1 LEGCLSE
8 QDVVNLNTIVESIT
22 DTSIKNTSNLELLHE
37 EQFNLI
43 FFIISKWPRANLYPV
58 LDILRILILFQ
69 SFQNYIKKNEIKLI
83 DVLLERLRDENTE
96 DVVLFVA
103 LKFICNFISIIDM
116 ENLKSYHA
124 PIYMI
129 LEICSRRNDN
139 NVLKFLSNVMLNYSL
154 ISNYFKHAKDPWV
167 KIIIRILERTV
178 DEDSILKSVFALGTL
193 IVKDVRLRESIIIL
207 KVEILNQL
215 TKLLTH
221 DNLIVKES
229 CEDLIKLLPEGN

>member
-1 LEGCLSE
+1 
-8 QDVVNLNTIVESIT
+8 
-22 DTSIKNTSNLELLHE
+22 
-37 EQFNLI
+37 
-43 FFIISKWPRANLYPV
+43 
-58 LDILRILILFQ
+58 
-69 SFQNYIKKNEIKLI
+69 
-83 DVLLERLRDENTE
+83 
-96 DVVLFVA
+96 
-103 LKFICNFISIIDM
+103 
-116 ENLKSYHA
+116 
-124 PIYMI
+124 
-129 LEICSRRNDN
+129 
-139 NVLKFLSNVMLNYSL
+139 MLNYSL